1 MNSFFILPVF
11 QALFEELPP
20 SPSTTKRS
28 SHWSELLLYAKQL
41 IGFFGIRRTKQR
53 TMEPFNL
60 LATTSLSLLTLLA
73 KFSNGFQVRFPH
85 MGVSLDKMARGI
97 HLNV

>member
-1 MNSFFILPVF
+1 
-11 QALFEELPP
+11 
-20 SPSTTKRS
+20 
-28 SHWSELLLYAKQL
+28 
-41 IGFFGIRRTKQR
+41 
-53 TMEPFNL
+53 MEPFNL